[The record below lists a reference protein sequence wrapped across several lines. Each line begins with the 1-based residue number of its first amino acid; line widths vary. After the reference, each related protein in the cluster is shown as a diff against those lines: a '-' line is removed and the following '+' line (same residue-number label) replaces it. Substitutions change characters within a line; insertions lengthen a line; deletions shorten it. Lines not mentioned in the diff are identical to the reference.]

1 MESFSAVLLAA
12 GRSTRMGCDKALIEV
27 SGIPLWSRQRDVLAD
42 AGAAEIFL
50 SARPEQRWA
59 HAAPGFA
66 AVVADAGPD
75 GGPIMG
81 IIAALE
87 RAAYARLAVLAV
99 DLPRI
104 EADWF
109 RRLGAQVSPG
119 VGLVGRR
126 GDAFEPLAA
135 FYPRAILPLARAAVA
150 RGERSLQRLLEAAEA
165 GGLMR
170 VCPIGEHEA
179 AWFENWNEPAD
190 TGPRPA

>member
-1 MESFSAVLLAA
+1 
-12 GRSTRMGCDKALIEV
+12 MGCDKALIEV

-87 RAAYARLAVLAV
+87 RAAHARLAVLAV

-126 GDAFEPLAA
+126 GDAFEPLAG
-135 FYPRAILPLARAAVA
+135 FYPRSILPLARAAVA

-170 VCPIGEHEA
+170 ACPIGEHEA
-179 AWFENWNEPAD
+179 AGFENWNEPAD